1 MILILLSNQR
11 LFTKYFLNLSKNL
24 FCSINTTRAPTLGAG
39 VSGTS
44 FDLSAPIYQC
54 ASLHES
60 RAKNLCRK
68 QPLRMLEHTQG
79 TYYVFEGL
87 QIVLTSFRIL
97 CALTST
103 FQLESRP
110 SSIYAAN
117 QERLRFQYR
126 GTCEGS
132 RIEKAKIRLQ
142 LHQSINACFSF
153 L

>member
-1 MILILLSNQR
+1 M
-11 LFTKYFLNLSKNL
+11 
-24 FCSINTTRAPTLGAG
+24 
-39 VSGTS
+39 SGTS

-110 SSIYAAN
+110 SPIYAAN

-132 RIEKAKIRLQ
+132 SESTNKA
-142 LHQSINACFSF
+142 SASPINQCMLFFS
-153 L
+153 LSK

>member
-1 MILILLSNQR
+1 M
-11 LFTKYFLNLSKNL
+11 
-24 FCSINTTRAPTLGAG
+24 
-39 VSGTS
+39 SGTS

-110 SSIYAAN
+110 SPIYAAN
-117 QERLRFQYR
+117 QERGRLSLDFSTEELVKVQVIVL
-126 GTCEGS
+126 
-132 RIEKAKIRLQ
+132 RIEKALIRLQ